1 MNSEDARG
9 WHKSRR
15 LFSRFLW
22 PLLFVGLF
30 LCLSCLRYRA
40 GAHYRQ
46 VTVTF
51 PQATAQQLQG
61 GRVWIVSPFGS
72 TRELRTHV
80 GRPGYFFEADH
91 LVSSPM
97 TAIAVFLPSVP
108 QLQPWVELRSSQP
121 DWAEVLGQLQAD
133 DAAPCPSGLPAGCA
147 IYRPAAGRSLLPGLP
162 RKCFNWSGDAVFIGV
177 VLLQSLFTVLLGR
190 CLLAV
195 TALIARTGSPVPGR
209 GFFSWQGLLGGSA
222 RVLAIAVLVLQGWS
236 LAGDLIRTPGSPV
249 VLISLLAINAVA
261 WLLLQLLQG
270 RSIVGVDWLLRHPGL
285 VVGVLLVLRLLV
297 AGAWPWYQTGD
308 YRLYLYNGR
317 CMLNG
322 EWDQMSRST
331 VFDPLFIE
339 RSLFYGTVSAFC
351 ASILPYGDVLLHVSV
366 LALTLWLL
374 WRATVTVSGRET
386 ALLAVVFFML
396 YPDIFFGAHLCRHE
410 NPFLLVLAGAALL
423 LPCLGKLIDRS
434 TVSLRHVPMLCAA
447 AVMLGLLTA
456 FLEIQRRHGI
466 FLFGTA
472 VVGLFSL
479 PAVCGDVRARQFT
492 LRRLLLT
499 GTCCL
504 IVLLVSRSGADAVR
518 DFIVQKC
525 GPLRAFGAVDYIASS
540 ETDSPRA
547 STSAENMDW
556 LEYYASGMPDE
567 FRRELNL
574 RKIAFDKSDVPLTLQ
589 VFVRKNDWLGK
600 VEFPILQSAGIV
612 PDEHTVSSWFSP
624 WRTGKLIFA
633 NGFVLLLLGAW
644 VARLWDWDRC
654 RPTPAEWVLA
664 VYSGLLVTAIV
675 VFGNSEMQYD
685 QCVAFP
691 LAISLAGLVGRGQR
705 WNAAPSSGT
714 TVSAGTD
721 TGSVDSFGVPSWL
734 TCGTAGLL
742 LLLSVW
748 AVISSVLQMF
758 PALTFAAPVQYQAAD
773 DRGSMD
779 FSRQS
784 LCLISSAQSGAAG
797 GAVHGIAVFR
807 RADFCSD
814 QLRFVLSLDQRRRGV
829 AAATEDAGGDYRC
842 VVEGKTVASG
852 KLTDLASRCRAITV
866 PLQSAALT
874 FNVELVIE
882 AIDGPTAQ
890 RLPIRLAAEF
900 FH

>member
-22 PLLFVGLF
+22 PFLFVGLF
-30 LCLSCLRYRA
+30 LCLSCLRYKA

-46 VTVTF
+46 ATVAF
-51 PQATAQQLQG
+51 PQATDQQLQG
-61 GRVWIVSPFGS
+61 GRVWIISPFGS

-97 TAIAVFLPSVP
+97 TAIAVFLPSAP
-108 QLQPWVELRSSQP
+108 QLQPWVELSSSQP
-121 DWAEVLGQLQAD
+121 DWAEVLGLLQAD
-133 DAAPCPSGLPAGCA
+133 KTAPYPPRLPAGCA
-147 IYRPAAGRSLLPGLP
+147 IYRPSAGRSLLPGLP
-162 RKCFNWSGDAVFIGV
+162 RKCFNWSGDGIFIGV

-190 CLLAV
+190 CVLAATTLMV
-195 TALIARTGSPVPGR
+195 RTGSPASGR
-209 GFFSWQGLLGGSA
+209 GFFSWPGLLGGSV
-222 RVLAIAVLVLQGWS
+222 RVLAIILLLLQAWS

-249 VLISLLAINAVA
+249 VLLSLFAINGVA

-270 RSIVGVDWLLRHPGL
+270 RSIVGFNWLLRHPAL
-285 VVGVLLVLRLLV
+285 VVGVLLVLRLLA

-317 CMLNG
+317 CMLHG
-322 EWDQMSRST
+322 DWDQMSRST

-339 RSLFYGTVSAFC
+339 RSLFYGTASAFC
-351 ASILPYGDVLLHVSV
+351 AAILPYGDVLLHVSV
-366 LALTLWLL
+366 LTLTLWLL
-374 WRATVTVSGRET
+374 WRAIVNVSGRET

-410 NPFLLVLAGAALL
+410 NPFLLVLAGTGLL
-423 LPCLGKLIDRS
+423 LPLMIALIDRC
-434 TVSLRHVPMLCAA
+434 TVSLRHVPLLCAA
-447 AVMLGLLTA
+447 AGLLGVLAA

-472 VVGLFSL
+472 VVCLFSL
-479 PAVCGDVRARQFT
+479 NSVCGDAKTRQFT
-492 LRRLLLT
+492 LRRLLLK

-504 IVLLVSRSGADAVR
+504 IVLLVSRSGADLVR

-547 STSAENMDW
+547 SSSAENMDW
-556 LEYYASGMPDE
+556 LEYYASGMPDG

-574 RKIAFDKSDVPLTLQ
+574 RKIAFDKSDIPLTLQ
-589 VFVRKNDWLGK
+589 VIVGKNDWLGK

-633 NGFVLLLLGAW
+633 NGFVLLLLGTW
-644 VARLWDWDRC
+644 VARLWHWDRC

-664 VYSGLLVTAIV
+664 VYSGLLVTAIL

-685 QCVAFP
+685 QCMAFP
-691 LAISLAGLVGRGQR
+691 LAISLAGLVCLGQR
-705 WNAAPSSGT
+705 WSS
-714 TVSAGTD
+714 TVSSVTAVPAGTE
-721 TGSVDSFGVPSWL
+721 TLSVERQRFPRWL
-734 TCGTAGLL
+734 LGGTVSLL
-742 LLLSVW
+742 LLLAGW
-748 AVISSVLQMF
+748 ALISLVLQVF
-758 PALTFAAPVQYQAAD
+758 PSLTFAVPVRYQAAD
-773 DRGSMD
+773 DRGTMD

-784 LCLISSAQSGAAG
+784 LCLVSNAQSGAAA
-797 GAVHGIAVFR
+797 GAVHGVAVFR
-807 RADFCSD
+807 RADLSSD

-829 AAATEDAGGDYRC
+829 AAVTEDSDGDYRC
-842 VVEGKTVASG
+842 VVEGQTVASG
-852 KLTDLASRCRAITV
+852 KLSDLARRCRAITV
-866 PLQSAALT
+866 PLQPASQMVEVELIIETANEQSAAESLS
-874 FNVELVIE
+874 
-882 AIDGPTAQ
+882 
-890 RLPIRLAAEF
+890 RLAAEF